1 MGSILE
7 TSDILVCDANVLID
21 FIKAGAERILKEIGK
36 LHRIYIPTPIFNEVK
51 QLTSCKLKDLGLFE
65 FIPEFELLSRS
76 AEKIGQCS
84 PQDVMCLLICEEN
97 GWYCITN
104 DKNLRYQCANRGVK
118 TIWGLQLILYL
129 KEKNILTIDAGK
141 KICLK
146 IADIN
151 KTITRDIVDKFVE
164 KIEKQI

>member
-51 QLTSCKLKDLGLFE
+51 QLTSCKFKDLGLFE

-76 AEKIGQCS
+76 AKKIGQCS
-84 PQDVMCLLICEEN
+84 PQDVMCLLICEEK
-97 GWYCITN
+97 GWYCIT
-104 DKNLRYQCANRGVK
+104 K
-118 TIWGLQLILYL
+118 
-129 KEKNILTIDAGK
+129 
-141 KICLK
+141 
-146 IADIN
+146 
-151 KTITRDIVDKFVE
+151 
-164 KIEKQI
+164 